1 MPVIYIMYTGNREK
15 NARKRQVASTAGK
28 IIAVQNNAEARMKQ
42 VRSSFKNER
51 ASFKNERERLL
62 SAVGKLETQIKQ
74 LKYNKIEI
82 GAMKRARNSMT
93 AASRNE
99 LMEVML
105 NSGDVEIGSL
115 IGKGG
120 FGNVHEGFY
129 KGEIVAVKQIQ
140 RVEEESIEQFR

>member
-1 MPVIYIMYTGNREK
+1 MYTGNREK
-15 NARKRQVASTAGK
+15 NARKRQVESTAGK
-28 IIAVQNNAEARMKQ
+28 IIAVQNNAEARVKQ
-42 VRSSFKNER
+42 LRS
-51 ASFKNERERLL
+51 SFKNERERLI
-62 SAVGKLETQIKQ
+62 SAVGKLETQIKH

-82 GAMKRARNSMT
+82 GAMESARNSMT

>member
-15 NARKRQVASTAGK
+15 KARQRAVASTAGK
-28 IIAVQNNAEARMKQ
+28 IILVQNNAEARMKQ
-42 VRSSFKNER
+42 IRT
-51 ASFKNERERLL
+51 SFKNERERLI
-62 SAVGKLETQIKQ
+62 SAVGKLQTQIKQ

-82 GAMKRARNSMT
+82 GAMERARNSMT

-120 FGNVHEGFY
+120 FGNVHEGIY
-129 KGEIVAVKQIQ
+129 NGEIVAVKQLQ
-140 RVEEESIEQFR
+140 RVEEESIEKFR